1 MRSRLRSSE
10 ALCCKVVPIRGEATH
25 APVIKTSWLRPC
37 VKTFSGIMVVIWMR
51 SRLGTIDVPVG
62 CRVSGDDMQ
71 FDEGGGDFPTR
82 DLLSSW

>member
-10 ALCCKVVPIRGEATH
+10 ALCCKVVPM
-25 APVIKTSWLRPC
+25 C